1 MAAPDRPPTR
11 EEKLACIKRELG
23 YRRRVYEHRVQSALS
38 EAEKAKRQASADKEI
53 WLMEAIQQDYE
64 ASTDGLLF

>member
-11 EEKLACIKRELG
+11 EEKLACAKRELG
-23 YRRRVYEHRVQSALS
+23 FRRRVYAFRVQQGKMTQDA
-38 EAEKAKRQASADKEI
+38 ADKEI

-64 ASTDGLLF
+64 ASTEGRLL

>member
-11 EEKLACIKRELG
+11 EEKLACVKRELG
-23 YRRRVYEHRVQSALS
+23 FRRRVYEHRIEQGKMKR
-38 EAEKAKRQASADKEI
+38 EAADKEI

-64 ASTDGLLF
+64 ASTEGRLL